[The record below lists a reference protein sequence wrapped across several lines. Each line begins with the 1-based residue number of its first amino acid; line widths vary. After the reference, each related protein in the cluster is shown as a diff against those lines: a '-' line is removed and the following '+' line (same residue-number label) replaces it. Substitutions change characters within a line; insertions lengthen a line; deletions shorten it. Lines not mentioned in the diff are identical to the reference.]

1 MATANK
7 APPNFSK
14 AKSYSDWI
22 RFVRLWTKFTDLD
35 PTRQGPAIVMT
46 LEGKALD
53 TILELD
59 DSEISGK
66 EGVNKII
73 NSLSN
78 LYKIVKLN
86 EKFKDLEK
94 FEPRKRHQTLP
105 CNSFCLI
112 LTMCTTNYEGMAPP
126 YQATSS
132 VLNSSKLRTFQP
144 IMNNL

>member
-66 EGVNKII
+66 E
-73 NSLSN
+73 
-78 LYKIVKLN
+78 
-86 EKFKDLEK
+86 
-94 FEPRKRHQTLP
+94 
-105 CNSFCLI
+105 
-112 LTMCTTNYEGMAPP
+112 
-126 YQATSS
+126 
-132 VLNSSKLRTFQP
+132 
-144 IMNNL
+144 